1 MHISFFFTTFALDF
15 SFGLT
20 DEAKQQLTMTPLVKD
35 ILLKI
40 LGIAIGIVIALLT
53 ALYMGKIGPNK
64 KDIMS
69 GATFFD
75 QPGEVVDVPAFKVL
89 QPIKNKAALVSAKN
103 GDHQT
108 YGEMFFG
115 DVYLMYS
122 DTNRVY
128 QDNEIIR
135 VPEGKLARQI
145 GTFDYEAKA
154 GHRTVPIITIMDR

>member
-1 MHISFFFTTFALDF
+1 MCNFCRIFALDF

-20 DEAKQQLTMTPLVKD
+20 DEAKQQLTPTMTPLVKD
-35 ILLKI
+35 ILLRI
-40 LGIAIGIVIALLT
+40 LGIAIGIVIALLV
-53 ALYMGKIGPNK
+53 ALCMGKIGPNK
-64 KDIMS
+64 KNIMS

-89 QPIKNKAALVSAKN
+89 QPIKNKAALVSAKS

-154 GHRTVPIITIMDR
+154 GPRTVPIITIMDR